1 MVKITSARLRFLQ
14 SRVMTVFVINFLRV
28 CINLRL
34 NTNQRQINRLKTIYH
49 RHSNLIKRTPKLI
62 MSLIKNKMMPTRL
75 KR

>member
-49 RHSNLIKRTPKLI
+49 RQFLIKRTPKLI